1 MKLGTMR
8 AELLVHASNTI
19 KIKGVFRHRGV
30 WMDVGIEGAYDRCT
44 VQKTNKTPILKISP
58 T

>member
-19 KIKGVFRHRGV
+19 KIKGVFQHRGV
-30 WMDVGIEGAYDRCT
+30 SMDVGIEGAYDRCT
-44 VQKTNKTPILKISP
+44 VQKTNKTPI
-58 T
+58 